1 MSTESFPDIEM
12 DLDNLYREEVY
23 TDQKVGSVR
32 ILTPV
37 TADGEVDTS
46 RPVHYLGQTQV
57 LTPAG
62 ALPLNFEL
70 EGSSLKEALAS
81 FAKGAKDAMERTMEE
96 IKEMRRQ
103 QASSIVVP
111 GQDPMG
117 GAGKIQIP

>member
-12 DLDNLYREEVY
+12 DLNNLYREEVY

-37 TADGEVDTS
+37 NADGEVDTN
-46 RPVHYLGQTQV
+46 RKVQYFGQTQV

-70 EGSSLKEALAS
+70 EGNTLKEALEG
-81 FAKGAKDAMERTMEE
+81 FAKGAKEAMERTMEE
-96 IKEMRRQ
+96 IREMRRQ
-103 QASSIVVP
+103 QASSIVLP
-111 GQDPMG
+111 GDAAAG
-117 GAGKIQIP
+117 GSKIQIP